1 MRYCE
6 IITATQDRSRKK
18 GFCRF
23 GSERNGTAH
32 ESKTAEPTYV
42 AIVGNLER
50 RWIINMKTKKQL
62 SIYLAAALCTGLLAL
77 IVCWLGKYEPF
88 GSRDIVSADA
98 KIQYIDLFAYL
109 KDVLTGKQS
118 VEYSFSKTLGG
129 GMIAVFAYYLA
140 SPFNLIILFFKKE
153 NLYSFYTIVWILK
166 MMCASTTCAIFLL
179 NRFRKMKVEFVLLL
193 SVSYAM
199 MQYNIGQAKNIMWLD
214 GVYMLP
220 LILLGVYRL
229 VESRKKLLLIFAV
242 GVAIICNWYTGAV
255 DCAFSFFY
263 LLYEIGIGEK
273 VADKQ
278 GVKLHTLFGT
288 YVYCMAVGV
297 CLSSFLFLPTAFSMA
312 GGRGGLE
319 LEELNAALQAEP
331 WNIFQGFVVGARST
345 KGMASLYCGSIVLIG
360 ATASFFLEESGKK
373 KLCKVLLL
381 IFGFMML
388 YWEPLYFMF
397 SLFKSVGSY
406 DYRYSYLSIMIL
418 IILAAEYYK
427 EQKVNIRVLAI
438 AGILS
443 LAVIGSGS
451 MRDINNTEQVV
462 ITLVFTLVTCILLFR
477 NQQVSGKKIK
487 PLLSGLLLL
496 CLGGELSTNMYLL
509 IQNYT
514 DYGAV
519 QFTAYA
525 KAQQEQIQQ
534 LKEKD
539 SGFYRINQIETFNM
553 SGKRATVNFNE
564 ALAYNYYSID
574 GYTSDPNEVERSL
587 LDKLGYRKKGNNM
600 CVTNTSI
607 LTADSLLGVKYILS
621 EEDVPGTQKVKE
633 VQEANGK
640 TVYENPYVLPL
651 MFAVPQESTNVKI
664 KDKNP
669 FDYQNELYSQLIG
682 RNVQLYSKMESK
694 STVEGNSIT
703 YYINYPKE
711 TTLGYWYIKTKK
723 HFMANAYVGEEFC
736 AEVGRGKQPNILW
749 LDGSKDKIV
758 ALKDINNISSL
769 KKSVFY
775 ALDIQEWETVCTYIQ
790 TKSGKNIQAEEGKIT
805 CSAISDGGEALLVSV
820 PYENGWR
827 AYVNGEKAEIDL
839 VDDGFMA
846 VSLMAGNNNV
856 EFIYQMPGKYAGMAL
871 SVFGILN
878 VLLLW
883 RKSKRD
889 KKKKEEN
896 KIGENIINNTML

>member
-1 MRYCE
+1 
-6 IITATQDRSRKK
+6 
-18 GFCRF
+18 
-23 GSERNGTAH
+23 
-32 ESKTAEPTYV
+32 
-42 AIVGNLER
+42 
-50 RWIINMKTKKQL
+50 MKTKKQL
-62 SIYLAAALCTGLLAL
+62 SIYLATALYTGLLAL

-319 LEELNAALQAEP
+319 LEALNAALQVEP

-607 LTADSLLGVKYILS
+607 LTADSFLGVKYILS

-711 TTLGYWYIKTKK
+711 TTLGYWYIKTKR

-758 ALKDINNISSL
+758 ALKDINSISSL